1 MAFDIDKIRRAE
13 TRKLNAI
20 VKAVPEAR
28 KPIAQSLTRELLFM
42 ACTLE
47 ELRDNVAENGAVELF
62 KNGKQE
68 MLRES
73 PALKSYSTLIQR
85 YSLLYKQ
92 LCDLLPKDE
101 ARKAEDELMQFIEAN
116 KP

>member
-1 MAFDIDKIRRAE
+1 MDIDKDKIRRAE
-13 TRKLNAI
+13 TRKLNKIA
-20 VKAVPEAR
+20 KAVPESKKAV
-28 KPIAQSLTRELLFM
+28 ADSLTRELVFM

-47 ELRDNVAENGAVELF
+47 ELRADVDKNGAVELF
-62 KNGKQE
+62 KNGRQE

-92 LCDLLPKDE
+92 LCELLPKEE
-101 ARKAEDELMQFIEAN
+101 AKGAEDELQAFLAQTV
-116 KP
+116 

>member
-1 MAFDIDKIRRAE
+1 MEIDKDKIRRTE
-13 TRKLNAI
+13 TRKLNKIA
-20 VKAVPEAR
+20 KAVPEA
-28 KPIAQSLTRELLFM
+28 KKTVADSLTRELVFM
-42 ACTLE
+42 ACTLA
-47 ELRDNVAENGAVELF
+47 ELRAEVDQNGAIELF

-92 LCDLLPKDE
+92 LCELLPKEE
-101 ARKAEDELMQFIEAN
+101 AKGAEDELMAFLEAT
-116 KP
+116 P

>member
-1 MAFDIDKIRRAE
+1 MEIDKDKIRRAE
-13 TRKLNAI
+13 TRKLNKIA
-20 VKAVPEAR
+20 KAVPVA
-28 KPIAQSLTRELLFM
+28 KKAVADSLTRELVFM

-47 ELRDNVAENGAVELF
+47 ELRAEVDQNGAVELF

-92 LCDLLPKDE
+92 LCELLPKDE
-101 ARKAEDELMQFIEAN
+101 GKQAEDELMAFLDA